1 MKNSILLLTLC
12 MLGVFCICSC
22 EDNKGLISQKDLERL
37 KKSEPEFDSDLQ
49 VIYYKEEMKYDIKS
63 DVDVLLSTN
72 NQPYLGIGCRFSFFN
87 YGEDIRLFNGCVDDS
102 FVTSIGALNYVHVLD
117 GCDEINFDVTYK
129 NRKYGEWAIST
140 ISLSGNY
147 LQNVFVTPLA
157 LKAYKDN
164 IKDSFILIQFSA
176 ANKFLNVLFYGGPKE
191 CDIIKYHPQTI
202 IPDNSISNL
211 NDRGCFWYEL
221 N

>member
-1 MKNSILLLTLC
+1 MRYIIVSLALCVLVLTC
-12 MLGVFCICSC
+12 FCSC
-22 EDNKGLISQKDLERL
+22 ENNKNEESDIIRERM
-37 KKSEPEFDSDLQ
+37 KKYNPEYDSERQ
-49 VIYYKEEMKYDIKS
+49 VIYFKEKMEYDIKS

-87 YGEDIRLFNGCVDDS
+87 YGEDIRLFNGYGDDF
-102 FVTSIGALNYVHVLD
+102 FVTSIGAIKYAHVLD

-157 LKAYKDN
+157 LKAFKNN

-176 ANKFLNVLFYGGPKE
+176 ANKFMNVLFYGGPKE
-191 CDIIKYHPQTI
+191 CEIIKYYSQTI

-211 NDRGCFWYEL
+211 NDRGRFWYEL

>member
-102 FVTSIGALNYVHVLD
+102 FVTSIGVLNYVHVLD

>member
-191 CDIIKYHPQTI
+191 CEIIKYYPQTI

-211 NDRGCFWYEL
+211 NDRGRFWHEI